1 MEDPSTTKV
10 YIQLFTLLLL
20 TFINAFFACTEMAVA
35 SINRNKIKILSETSN
50 DKKAKQILKLL
61 DDPTEFLSTIQVGIT
76 LAGFLASAS
85 AATSFSDDLAIYLE
99 KMNLPYSEILAVS
112 FVTIILAYFTLI
124 LGELVPKKIALQKPE
139 LIARATVNTILLFS
153 KLLAPFVWLLTK
165 STNFILFIF
174 RIDSKK
180 VYEEVSE
187 EEIRLM
193 LEQGKMSGSV
203 EEMERDMINSVFEF
217 NDKLAKDIMVSRVDV
232 FAVDI
237 QKDPQ
242 DIIKLILEMKYTR
255 IPFYDTNID
264 NVIGVLNIKDLIEK
278 IVVEGFD
285 STKINFKELLTKPFF
300 VPEHKKIDQLFKE
313 LTKCKKYMAIL
324 VDEYG
329 GFSGI
334 VTVED
339 LVEEIMGEI
348 EDEYDEARNE
358 ILEIITENRF
368 LVDGGIS
375 LYDLEEYLDISIQSE
390 NNSTLSGYIIERIEK
405 IPDETVIDER
415 IEEKDFTLIIR
426 EVKENRIK
434 KVEVEITK

>member
-99 KMNLPYSEILAVS
+99 KMNLPYSEVLAVS

>member
-99 KMNLPYSEILAVS
+99 KMNLPYSEVLAVS

-358 ILEIITENRF
+358 ILESITENRF

-434 KVEVEITK
+434 KVEIDIIK

>member
-153 KLLAPFVWLLTK
+153 RLLAPFVWLLTK